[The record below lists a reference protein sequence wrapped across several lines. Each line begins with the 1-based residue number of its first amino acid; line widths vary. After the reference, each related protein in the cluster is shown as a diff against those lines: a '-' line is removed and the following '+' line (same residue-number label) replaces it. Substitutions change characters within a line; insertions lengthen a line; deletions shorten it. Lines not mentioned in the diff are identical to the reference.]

1 MPFRTESLASLI
13 AITSVILLASMY
25 YTVTCISGALTPAY
39 GDTQPLPFE
48 VKGTV
53 QEIDISE
60 MKSSLVP
67 YANNETYFELY
78 DWNYQS
84 GKVLFTSGKFIGIMD
99 ANATDVRVISLPSN
113 MYDDEIDSHSTT
125 SPVSRA
131 LFADNNTIYA
141 LVKSNLLVYK
151 YNSSGLVYSA
161 QHQLDGTISS
171 FDIIRDNH
179 NNSNSG
185 FKLVLVE
192 SYRTLWLADS
202 TGKKISRLYDAESAS
217 DVAVSPDGR
226 SIAFVVRKSI
236 EGNSYLGDVQ
246 LLVLNIEDNKIHEVF
261 HERSSSTPE
270 KIKWTSNGQLLTY
283 QEGGG
288 VRIPTAYLYVTNTD
302 GSFRQTIF
310 GGVDAPEGY
319 VVSKEGSTVMVGI
332 NPYLGTTVASK
343 LYRLDLAHPI
353 PEFGT
358 SLLTMPIIAAAIGSI
373 IIAGRYR
380 LAGHKEWRSSSE

>member
-1 MPFRTESLASLI
+1 MHFRTELLSSLAGV
-13 AITSVILLASMY
+13 TSVILLSSVCS
-25 YTVTCISGALTPAY
+25 TILCLSGAPNPAF
-39 GDTQPLPFE
+39 GDTQPLPFQ

-53 QEIDISE
+53 HEINISE
-60 MKSSLVP
+60 MKSSLIP

-99 ANATDVRVISLPSN
+99 ANATDIHVISLPSN
-113 MYDDEIDSHSTT
+113 MYDDDIDSHSTT

-131 LFADNNTIYA
+131 LFADNNTIYV
-141 LVKSNLLVYK
+141 LVKSNLLAYK
-151 YNSSGLVYSA
+151 IYNSSGLVYSA
-161 QHQLDGTISS
+161 RHQLDGTISS

-185 FKLVLVE
+185 FKLVFVE

-246 LLVLNIEDNKIHEVF
+246 LLILNIEDNKIHEVF
-261 HERSSSTPE
+261 HERTSSTPE

-319 VVSKEGSTVMVGI
+319 VVSKDGSTVMVGI

-353 PEFGT
+353 PEFG
-358 SLLTMPIIAAAIGSI
+358 SLASFVIMAGVIGIGIVS
-373 IIAGRYR
+373 RR
-380 LAGHKEWRSSSE
+380 MMKFRE